1 MQVNNS
7 QQAEL
12 ENTIQMI
19 ENGIQILRDSPT
31 TGVTLKTLSVIAA
44 IVKHQ
49 EAKIRAAEN
58 KRNDEIEMILLR
70 V

>member
-1 MQVNNS
+1 MMS
-7 QQAEL
+7 SAHDEL
-12 ENTIQMI
+12 ENTIRMI

-49 EAKIRAAEN
+49 EAKIRESEN
-58 KRNDEIEMILLR
+58 EQNDEIEQMMSR
-70 V
+70 